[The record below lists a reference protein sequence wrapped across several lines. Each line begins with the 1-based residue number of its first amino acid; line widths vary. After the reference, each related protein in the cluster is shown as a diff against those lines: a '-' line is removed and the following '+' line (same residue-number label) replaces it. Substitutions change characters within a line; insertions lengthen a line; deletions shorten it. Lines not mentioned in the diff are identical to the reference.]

1 MATNSNGSLT
11 LDLVLRSEGYRAGMD
26 KVGRINDQ
34 KMRALGARAEKA
46 GKAIGKSLD
55 SSALIA
61 SSVLDQ
67 ALDMLGKTTRQAEQA
82 KKPAQKAQDK
92 VLAEWKTRQKEL
104 GEAWKSYRE
113 PLQDLSK
120 LNEALLKN
128 SSDKLDKALLNL
140 SETGKLSLANVGKT
154 AYADAARLASRQ
166 MTLMLLDGLFGWV
179 ASVGTE
185 KPKVDDKAGKG
196 LAKAGDDEKEQPS
209 LQSQVFKQWLL
220 QMNSVWGAYRAP
232 LQDISGM
239 TDELFRNAS
248 EKLEKSLFN
257 FATTGKLSLSNFA
270 KTVIDD
276 VARIAARQLSML
288 ALDGLFGWLNDKAG
302 ITEAQLASQKPHTSL
317 LEKARSD
324 AGQAAAGVP
333 AAQGAAPIPAATMDV
348 GAMVATASGQTG
360 DGSKASGADAS
371 VSAGKPV
378 GSWVEQ
384 MDASWASLRDQ
395 AQDVSGMMD
404 TLFTNAFT
412 NMENALF
419 TFATTGKLSFKDFA
433 DSVIQDMARI
443 AARQAT
449 LQIIGG
455 IVGAVSGFFGS
466 GATAGSR
473 ISDYTGA
480 DMANWVSKQRAGGMP
495 GFARGGAF
503 NDGIQSAPAL
513 FSMAGG
519 RPALI
524 GERGPEAIMP
534 LSRGSDGVLGVRALG
549 GGEGG
554 NVFNF
559 STSVSLG
566 GSREGAATASGDVG
580 TGQQLAGMINDAARN
595 VVAQE
600 LRPGGLVWR
609 MVNG

>member
-1 MATNSNGSLT
+1 MATNTDGSLT

-34 KMRALGARAEKA
+34 KMRAMEARAEKA

-67 ALDMLGKTTRQAEQA
+67 ALDMLGRTSRQAGQA
-82 KKPAQKAQDK
+82 KKPVQSAQDK

-113 PLQDLSK
+113 PLQDLTK
-120 LNEALLKN
+120 LNEALVKN

-140 SETGKLSLANVGKT
+140 SETGKLSLANVGKA

-196 LAKAGDDEKEQPS
+196 QAKAGDDEKEQPS

-288 ALDGLFGWLNDKAG
+288 ALDHRVGEIL
-302 ITEAQLASQKPHTSL
+302 ERQL
-317 LEKARSD
+317 
-324 AGQAAAGVP
+324 
-333 AAQGAAPIPAATMDV
+333 
-348 GAMVATASGQTG
+348 
-360 DGSKASGADAS
+360 
-371 VSAGKPV
+371 
-378 GSWVEQ
+378 
-384 MDASWASLRDQ
+384 
-395 AQDVSGMMD
+395 
-404 TLFTNAFT
+404 
-412 NMENALF
+412 
-419 TFATTGKLSFKDFA
+419 
-433 DSVIQDMARI
+433 
-443 AARQAT
+443 
-449 LQIIGG
+449 
-455 IVGAVSGFFGS
+455 
-466 GATAGSR
+466 
-473 ISDYTGA
+473 
-480 DMANWVSKQRAGGMP
+480 
-495 GFARGGAF
+495 ARGGK
-503 NDGIQSAPAL
+503 GEQGVL
-513 FSMAGG
+513 H
-519 RPALI
+519 I
-524 GERGPEAIMP
+524 GESVGKQHVHH
-534 LSRGSDGVLGVRALG
+534 SRDVLRL
-549 GGEGG
+549 
-554 NVFNF
+554 
-559 STSVSLG
+559 
-566 GSREGAATASGDVG
+566 
-580 TGQQLAGMINDAARN
+580 
-595 VVAQE
+595 VAQA
-600 LRPGGLVWR
+600 RPGGVHLFDPTAHRLASARRSPSSRYLGTVPGLPGSSGHHRADIHRRCRHWR
-609 MVNG
+609 GTLGRGSARSRLSRICSGLFQ

>member
-1 MATNSNGSLT
+1 
-11 LDLVLRSEGYRAGMD
+11 
-26 KVGRINDQ
+26 
-34 KMRALGARAEKA
+34 
-46 GKAIGKSLD
+46 
-55 SSALIA
+55 
-61 SSVLDQ
+61 
-67 ALDMLGKTTRQAEQA
+67 
-82 KKPAQKAQDK
+82 
-92 VLAEWKTRQKEL
+92 
-104 GEAWKSYRE
+104 
-113 PLQDLSK
+113 
-120 LNEALLKN
+120 
-128 SSDKLDKALLNL
+128 
-140 SETGKLSLANVGKT
+140 
-154 AYADAARLASRQ
+154 
-166 MTLMLLDGLFGWV
+166 
-179 ASVGTE
+179 
-185 KPKVDDKAGKG
+185 
-196 LAKAGDDEKEQPS
+196 
-209 LQSQVFKQWLL
+209 
-220 QMNSVWGAYRAP
+220 
-232 LQDISGM
+232 M

-288 ALDGLFGWLNDKAG
+288 ALDGLFGWMNGKAG
-302 ITEAQLASQKPHTSL
+302 ITEAQLASQKPYTSL
-317 LEKARSD
+317 LEKARAD
-324 AGQAAAGVP
+324 AGQAAAGAP
-333 AAQGAAPIPAATMDV
+333 AAQGAAPMPAAAMDV

-360 DGSKASGADAS
+360 DGSKVSAGGASA
-371 VSAGKPV
+371 SAGKPV

-404 TLFTNAFT
+404 MLFTNAFT

-473 ISDYTGA
+473 ISDYTGS

-566 GSREGAATASGDVG
+566 GGREGAATASGDDG